1 MTALANANFDSL
13 DTKVDGWKRYE
24 YQPSAKLACAR
35 GPNERNEFIRAE
47 DGLECSAAVFR
58 HGLPG
63 RLFRAFHANDV
74 RAVVPEIQAAPL
86 GLGFRLLA
94 QRIRVYRR
102 LPQQQVGPRSLAAN
116 VDFPEPFTPPTM
128 TNAGGSPTWL
138 SLPGGPTTLD
148 SHRLAASA
156 TRNDVAA
163 LHQLRDASD
172 DLAVDDNDRRDTL
185 PRQICHLRTH
195 PFLEYALRFA
205 SQRAH
210 RCCRVEHDSASAR
223 SQGRRSF
230 RRGLLGSRPSSLG
243 SATRCLLVILGH
255 WLLRCALIQDTPRS
269 V

>member
-102 LPQQQVGPRSLAAN
+102 LPQQQVGPRSLC
-116 VDFPEPFTPPTM
+116 
-128 TNAGGSPTWL
+128 GK
-138 SLPGGPTTLD
+138 
-148 SHRLAASA
+148 
-156 TRNDVAA
+156 
-163 LHQLRDASD
+163 
-172 DLAVDDNDRRDTL
+172 RRL
-185 PRQICHLRTH
+185 PRAIHTTH
-195 PFLEYALRFA
+195 DDERGWIAHVAIA
-205 SQRAH
+205 SGRAH
-210 RCCRVEHDSASAR
+210 D
-223 SQGRRSF
+223 
-230 RRGLLGSRPSSLG
+230 P
-243 SATRCLLVILGH
+243 
-255 WLLRCALIQDTPRS
+255 
-269 V
+269 